1 MISIIAAIAE
11 NRAIGK
17 NNQLLWHISDDLRR
31 FKQLTSGHTVI
42 MGRNTW
48 NSLPVKPLPQRK
60 NIIITNHPKDCFT
73 GCKMVKSLDE
83 ALEECSP
90 GGECFIIGGALVYRQ
105 FMPLA
110 EKLYITRIDKP
121 FDGDTFFPVINSNEW
136 EIVEESEWFEMP
148 DGSFNYRFENY
159 ERING

>member
-1 MISIIAAIAE
+1 
-11 NRAIGK
+11 
-17 NNQLLWHISDDLRR
+17 
-31 FKQLTSGHTVI
+31 
-42 MGRNTW
+42 
-48 NSLPVKPLPQRK
+48 
-60 NIIITNHPKDCFT
+60 
-73 GCKMVKSLDE
+73 MVKSLDE

-90 GGECFIIGGALVYRQ
+90 GEECFIIGGALVYRQ

-121 FDGDTFFPVINSNEW
+121 FDGDTFFPVINSTEW

-148 DGSFNYRFENY
+148 DGSFKYRFENY